1 MGLKI
6 ISNILN
12 FEWTNFLCENFYYGF
27 FNELFNEKT
36 LVNREIRIIRNELFE
51 IAVWKEEYETFL
63 TNGR

>member
-1 MGLKI
+1 MV
-6 ISNILN
+6 
-12 FEWTNFLCENFYYGF
+12 F